1 MLKNNRNKILFIA
14 IFCLIVSPLSQSQ
27 NGGEGERERSNEQM
41 PNQSPI
47 QSDSIPMGG
56 NDYIYGYGDTTLDEK
71 YLNRKDQSPI
81 INLTGKAKVIDGDT
95 ITINGTKI
103 RFSGIDAPESH
114 FYGQTQYC
122 QRPNGKIWACGKKA
136 TTKLKELI
144 NNQEVQCTDEGR
156 DKYDRTLSICYA
168 NGVDLQSEMV
178 KSGMAIAYLKYS
190 RRYENEMVEAMT
202 NRVGIWSGNFLDPEG
217 WRKENSKRN

>member
-1 MLKNNRNKILFIA
+1 MLKNNKNKTLFTIISFL
-14 IFCLIVSPLSQSQ
+14 IFLPFGQSQ
-27 NGGEGERERSNEQM
+27 EGDGERESINE
-41 PNQSPI
+41 PSPI
-47 QSDSIPMGG
+47 QSETLPMTG
-56 NDYIYGYGDTTLDEK
+56 NDYIYGYGDTTLDDK
-71 YLNRKDQSPI
+71 YLNRKDQMP
-81 INLTGKAKVIDGDT
+81 NLNITGTAKVIDGDT

-103 RFSGIDAPESH
+103 RFSGIDAPESY

-122 QRPNGKIWACGKKA
+122 QKPNGKIWACGKKA
-136 TTKLKELI
+136 TAKLKELI
-144 NNQEVQCTDEGR
+144 NNQEVKCTDEGR

-202 NRVGIWSGNFLDPEG
+202 NRVGIWSGNFLDPED
-217 WRKENSKRN
+217 WRKENSRRN

>member
-1 MLKNNRNKILFIA
+1 MLKNNKNKTLFTIISFL
-14 IFCLIVSPLSQSQ
+14 IFSPFGQSQ
-27 NGGEGERERSNEQM
+27 EGDGERESINE
-41 PNQSPI
+41 PSPI
-47 QSDSIPMGG
+47 QSETLPMTG
-56 NDYIYGYGDTTLDEK
+56 NDYIYGYGDTTLDDK
-71 YLNRKDQSPI
+71 YLNRKDQMP
-81 INLTGKAKVIDGDT
+81 NLNITGTAKVIDGDT

-103 RFSGIDAPESH
+103 RFSGIDAPESY

-122 QRPNGKIWACGKKA
+122 QKPNGKIWACGKKA
-136 TTKLKELI
+136 TAKLKELI
-144 NNQEVQCTDEGR
+144 NNQEVKCTDEGR

-202 NRVGIWSGNFLDPEG
+202 NRVGIWSGNFLDPED
-217 WRKENSKRN
+217 WRKENSRRN

>member
-1 MLKNNRNKILFIA
+1 MLKNNKNKTLFTIISFL
-14 IFCLIVSPLSQSQ
+14 IFLPFGQSQ
-27 NGGEGERERSNEQM
+27 EGDGERESINE
-41 PNQSPI
+41 PSPI
-47 QSDSIPMGG
+47 QSETLPMTG
-56 NDYIYGYGDTTLDEK
+56 NDYMHGYGDTTLDDK
-71 YLNRKDQSPI
+71 YLNRKDQMP
-81 INLTGKAKVIDGDT
+81 NLNITGTAKVIDGDT

-103 RFSGIDAPESH
+103 RFSGIDAPESY

-122 QRPNGKIWACGKKA
+122 QKPNGKIWACGKKA
-136 TTKLKELI
+136 TAKLKELI
-144 NNQEVQCTDEGR
+144 NNQEVKCTDEGR

-202 NRVGIWSGNFLDPEG
+202 NRVGIWSGNFLDPED
-217 WRKENSKRN
+217 WRKENSRRN

>member
-1 MLKNNRNKILFIA
+1 MLKTNKNKTLFIIISFL
-14 IFCLIVSPLSQSQ
+14 IFSPFGQSQ
-27 NGGEGERERSNEQM
+27 EGDGERESINE
-41 PNQSPI
+41 PSPI
-47 QSDSIPMGG
+47 QLETLPMTG
-56 NDYIYGYGDTTLDEK
+56 NDYIYGYGDTTLDDK
-71 YLNRKDQSPI
+71 YLNRKDQMP
-81 INLTGKAKVIDGDT
+81 NLNITGTAKVIDGDT

-103 RFSGIDAPESH
+103 RFSGIDAPESY

-122 QRPNGKIWACGKKA
+122 QKPNGKIWACGKKA
-136 TTKLKELI
+136 TAKLKELI
-144 NNQEVQCTDEGR
+144 NNQEVKCTDEGR

-202 NRVGIWSGNFLDPEG
+202 NRVGIWSGNFLDPED
-217 WRKENSKRN
+217 WRKENSRRN

>member
-1 MLKNNRNKILFIA
+1 MLKNNKNKTLFTIISFL
-14 IFCLIVSPLSQSQ
+14 IFLPFGQSQ
-27 NGGEGERERSNEQM
+27 EGDGERESINE
-41 PNQSPI
+41 PSPI
-47 QSDSIPMGG
+47 QSETLPMTG
-56 NDYIYGYGDTTLDEK
+56 NDYIHGYGDTTLDDK
-71 YLNRKDQSPI
+71 YLNRKDQMP
-81 INLTGKAKVIDGDT
+81 NLNITGTAKVIDGDT

-103 RFSGIDAPESH
+103 RFSGIDAPESY

-122 QRPNGKIWACGKKA
+122 QKPNGKIWACGKKA
-136 TTKLKELI
+136 TAKLKELI

-156 DKYDRTLSICYA
+156 DSDDLTLSICYV

-202 NRVGIWSGNFLDPEG
+202 NRVGIWSGNFLDPED
-217 WRKENSKRN
+217 WRKENSRRN

>member
-1 MLKNNRNKILFIA
+1 MLKFNRSKILFTIISFL
-14 IFCLIVSPLSQSQ
+14 IFPTISYSQ
-27 NGGEGERERSNEQM
+27 NGGEGERERDDG
-41 PNQSPI
+41 PSPI
-47 QSDSIPMGG
+47 QSGSVPMGG
-56 NDYIYGYGDTTLDEK
+56 NDSIYGYGDTTLDDK
-71 YLNRKDQSPI
+71 YHNRDDQAPKI
-81 INLTGKAKVIDGDT
+81 DLVGKAKVIDGDT

-122 QRPNGKIWACGKKA
+122 QKPNGKIWACGKKA
-136 TTKLKELI
+136 TKKLRELI
-144 NNQEVQCTDEGR
+144 DGNEVRCTDEGR

-168 NGVDLQSEMV
+168 NGLDLQSEMV

-202 NRVGIWSGNFLDPEG
+202 NRVGIWSGNFLDPED
-217 WRKENSKRN
+217 WRRENSRRN

>member
-1 MLKNNRNKILFIA
+1 MLKNNKNKTLFTIISFL
-14 IFCLIVSPLSQSQ
+14 IFLPFGQSQ
-27 NGGEGERERSNEQM
+27 EGDGERESINE
-41 PNQSPI
+41 PSPI
-47 QSDSIPMGG
+47 QSETLPMTG
-56 NDYIYGYGDTTLDEK
+56 NDYIHGYGDTTLDDK
-71 YLNRKDQSPI
+71 YLNRKDQMP
-81 INLTGKAKVIDGDT
+81 NLNITGTAKVIDGDT

-103 RFSGIDAPESH
+103 RFSGIDAPESY

-122 QRPNGKIWACGKKA
+122 QKPNGKIWACGKKA
-136 TTKLKELI
+136 TAKLKELI
-144 NNQEVQCTDEGR
+144 NNQEVKCTDEGR

-202 NRVGIWSGNFLDPEG
+202 NRVGIWSGNFLDPED
-217 WRKENSKRN
+217 WRKENSRRN

>member
-1 MLKNNRNKILFIA
+1 
-14 IFCLIVSPLSQSQ
+14 
-27 NGGEGERERSNEQM
+27 M
-41 PNQSPI
+41 PN
-47 QSDSIPMGG
+47 
-56 NDYIYGYGDTTLDEK
+56 
-71 YLNRKDQSPI
+71 LNI
-81 INLTGKAKVIDGDT
+81 TGTAKVIDGDT

-103 RFSGIDAPESH
+103 RFSGIDAPESY

-122 QRPNGKIWACGKKA
+122 QKPNGKIWACGKKA
-136 TTKLKELI
+136 TAKLKELI
-144 NNQEVQCTDEGR
+144 NNQEVKCTDEGR

-202 NRVGIWSGNFLDPEG
+202 NRVGIWSGNFLDPED
-217 WRKENSKRN
+217 WRKENSRRN